1 MILPVLA
8 LGVLTGCFRLDMS
21 EGTPVISTE
30 DIIAPADV
38 EVGGVIARIPVTAN
52 QSWSA
57 LILGDCPWAE
67 IISDDH
73 INPSDV
79 SDDGQVSIA
88 LEDNLSVQPRSFKV
102 KLTSRDCEKVVDVTQ
117 AGKVGRLRVIGEQTR
132 RIDSEPEKQEL
143 SLYSNTSWTVSV
155 KEGGNLGAKIEPSS
169 GDGDAVLSV
178 TIDPNYSFRQDETV
192 TLQFTGE
199 DIDTVS
205 VDYVLAAN
213 VPFIRI
219 DMEESK
225 TELIPVDTTAS
236 IVFFANDDWNAEIVS
251 SDIEGLTLE
260 KTSGAEGQMELPIK
274 LQRNQTDVVHHAVV
288 RISLASR
295 PEITQE
301 ITLTQRKGIC
311 FFIDFSTSKHGLEPA
326 TENDPPIKAGAA
338 YHVTDGIEHQYLYTL
353 DSVQYNFGLY
363 ASAGADGYY
372 WLTKGALYFSMGY
385 IRIPAIPGRKLVEV
399 RLKAGNDSKKY
410 LVTSDAD
417 GDNVTPGGITTTSKS
432 GEIIQWVLTGTDVNT
447 SYYLHG
453 PGKGNQ
459 IASLTIIYE

>member
-213 VPFIRI
+213 VPFIRV
-219 DMEESK
+219 DGESSR
-225 TELIPVDTTAS
+225 TELIPVDTTAVVS
-236 IVFFANDDWNAEIVS
+236 FLANDGWKAEIIS
-251 SDIEGLTLE
+251 SDIDGFVLE
-260 KTSGAEGQMELPIK
+260 KTSGAEGLSELPMK
-274 LQRNQTDVVHHAVV
+274 LHRNQTDDIHHAVV
-288 RISLASR
+288 RISLSSR
-295 PEITQE
+295 PDVIQDVTITQRRGVAFY
-301 ITLTQRKGIC
+301 L
-311 FFIDFSTSKHGLEPA
+311 DFSTDNHGLEPA
-326 TENDPPIKAGAA
+326 TENDIPIKVGSK
-338 YHVTDGIEHQYLYTL
+338 YKTTDGLEHGYIFTQDEVRYTFGFQADIE
-353 DSVQYNFGLY
+353 
-363 ASAGADGYY
+363 YY
-372 WLTKGALYFSMGY
+372 RYSKGTFYFSMGY
-385 IRIPAIPGRKLVEV
+385 IRMPAIPGRKLVEV

-410 LVTSDAD
+410 LVTSDAG